1 MPPLSETWPYWLALV
16 LLPFALPI
24 YGRLV
29 LAWFCFVMGV
39 KK

>member
-1 MPPLSETWPYWLALV
+1 MPPLSETWPYLLVIV
-16 LLPFALPI
+16 LLPFLVPI